1 MISLIGLTKKFGPLT
16 AVDGI
21 TLEVGRGEVLGF
33 LGPNGAGKSTTMK
46 MVTGFLLPTSGKAYV
61 CGFDVEERPLET
73 KKRIG
78 YLPEGA
84 PLYGDMTGEAFLN
97 FIAEIRGFR
106 GKEKAKR
113 VARAV
118 DLVEIADVLMQPIE
132 TLSKGYKR
140 RVGLAQAILHDPEV
154 LILDEPTDG
163 LDPNQ
168 KHHVRRLIS
177 GMAKDKAIV
186 ISTHILEEVDAVC
199 TRAAVIAKG
208 KLVFDGTPQALEA
221 RSRTHNAVAIR
232 LKLARAEEVRQGLS
246 GVASVARV
254 EAGTELDG
262 LANLLVI
269 PKNGQSIV
277 AEISEFVRAR
287 GYPVEELQV
296 SRGRLDDVFRD
307 LTLRG

>member
-1 MISLIGLTKKFGPLT
+1 MISLIGLTKRFGPLT

-21 TLEVGRGEVLGF
+21 TLKVGRGEVLGF

-61 CGFDVEERPLET
+61 CGFDVEESPIET

-84 PLYGDMTGEAFLN
+84 PLYGDMTAKSFLN

-106 GKEKAKR
+106 GNEKKAR
-113 VARAV
+113 VERAV
-118 DLVEIADVLMQPIE
+118 ELVEIGNVLYQPIE

-140 RVGLAQAILHDPEV
+140 RVGLAQAILHDPEI

-168 KHHVRRLIS
+168 KHQVRRLI
-177 GMAKDKAIV
+177 GAMAKDKAIV

-199 TRAAVIAKG
+199 SRVAVIAKG
-208 KLVFDGTPQALEA
+208 KLVFDGTPAALEA

-232 LKLARAEEVRQGLS
+232 LRQPRAAEVCEGLS
-246 GVASVARV
+246 AVACVARV
-254 EAGTELDG
+254 ETETELDG
-262 LANLLVI
+262 LASLLVI
-269 PKNGQSIV
+269 PKDGRSIV

-296 SRGRLDDVFRD
+296 ARGRLDDVFRD